1 MTCWNSSQSISPE
14 SVCILFCYRPY
25 SRLVVI
31 KTSSGRHIDGFKF
44 TFVNGETRTYGNFE
58 GGEDENTFTVR
69 FLIGIPNFSSLTV
82 ISLSIL

>member
-1 MTCWNSSQSISPE
+1 MERQE
-14 SVCILFCYRPY
+14 L
-25 SRLVVI
+25 
-31 KTSSGRHIDGFKF
+31 
-44 TFVNGETRTYGNFE
+44 